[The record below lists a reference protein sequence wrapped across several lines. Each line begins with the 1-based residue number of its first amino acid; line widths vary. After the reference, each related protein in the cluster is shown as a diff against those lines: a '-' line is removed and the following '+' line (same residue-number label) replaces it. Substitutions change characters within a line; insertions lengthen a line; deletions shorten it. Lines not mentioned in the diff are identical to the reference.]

1 MNRITD
7 INTFLTQVLS
17 NPNFHIPVE
26 ANFIVGFSDLQERII
41 PNLSTAKVPD
51 QTSGVANLWSKI
63 PDNDIF
69 FANGVSLPGETIKA
83 GRAGFSASGETLYG
97 GLLSSPVL
105 NGRTDLVPLEID
117 FLETNQSF
125 VDNVIRP
132 WIINASHFGLFARD
146 SSQSAQNQ
154 NFKTNITINF
164 LDKQGSDSDFVS
176 RKRIY
181 YENAVPISVAA
192 ANFNYGGSKAG
203 VRSIKTT
210 WLYSTYSI
218 S

>member
-1 MNRITD
+1 MDRITD

-17 NPNFHIPVE
+17 SPNFHIPVE
-26 ANFIVGFSDLQERII
+26 ANFVVGFDNLQELIL
-41 PNLSTAKVPD
+41 PNLTKPNTPDQKHGVAGLWSAVPD
-51 QTSGVANLWSKI
+51 K
-63 PDNDIF
+63 DIF
-69 FANGVSLPGETIKA
+69 FVNGVSLPGETIKA

-105 NGRTDLVPLEID
+105 NGRTDLAPLEID

-125 VDNVIRP
+125 VDQVIRP
-132 WIINASHFGLFARD
+132 WIINASHFGLFARG
-146 SSQSAQNQ
+146 SSQSAQKQ
-154 NFKTNITINF
+154 NYKTNITVNF
-164 LDKQGSDSDFVS
+164 LDKQGSDTNFVS
-176 RKRIY
+176 RKMIY

-192 ANFNYGGSKAG
+192 ANFNYGGSKVG